1 MTLSRILK
9 LAAAVAA
16 VAAAS
21 AVCVVAAAFAVYAL
35 AEAYVGGAGAAA
47 VVTGVFALIAL
58 AVAWAATRKVAP
70 RPGTVA
76 RSEDAGLLDRAMG
89 LARDRPIVALGAAA
103 VAAAVLLR
111 NPTLIGALVSAFLA
125 GGAAKPKR

>member
-9 LAAAVAA
+9 LAGAIAA

-35 AEAYVGGAGAAA
+35 AEVYLGPAGAAA
-47 VVTGVFALIAL
+47 VVAGVFALIGVVIAL
-58 AVAWAATRKVAP
+58 AATRKVAP
-70 RPGTVA
+70 RRGVA
-76 RSEDAGLLDRAMG
+76 APPAEAGLMDRAIG
-89 LARDRPIVALGAAA
+89 LAKDRPMIALGAAA
-103 VAAAVLLR
+103 VAVTVLLR
-111 NPTLIGALVSAFLA
+111 NPAMVSALVSAFLA